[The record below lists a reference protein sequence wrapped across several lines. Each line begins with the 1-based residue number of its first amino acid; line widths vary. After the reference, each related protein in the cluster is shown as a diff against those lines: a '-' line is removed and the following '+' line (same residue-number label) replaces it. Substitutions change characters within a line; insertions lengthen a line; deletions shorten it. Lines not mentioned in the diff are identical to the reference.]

1 MTNKQSRLYSNSIY
15 LTFAIWGSGFLDSQG
30 GQKHLQNLRKKC
42 TAGKRGIL
50 NIAHYK
56 YLCTNITRDRADR
69 PDPKDYMYSDIEGA
83 VIGKCPGSI
92 NGQQFL
98 IQNCKV
104 LLVF

>member
-1 MTNKQSRLYSNSIY
+1 MTNKQSRLYSNFTY
-15 LTFAIWGSGFLDSQG
+15 LTIAIWESGFLDKQG
-30 GQKHLQNLRKKC
+30 GQKHLQNLLKRC
-42 TAGKRGIL
+42 TAGKPDIL

-56 YLCTNITRDRADR
+56 YLRTVISRDRADR

-104 LLVF
+104 SLVL